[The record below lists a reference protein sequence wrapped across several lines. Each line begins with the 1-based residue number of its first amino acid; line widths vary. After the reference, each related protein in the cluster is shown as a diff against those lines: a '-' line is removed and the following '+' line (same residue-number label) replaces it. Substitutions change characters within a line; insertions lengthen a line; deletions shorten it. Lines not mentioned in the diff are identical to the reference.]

1 VEAGLLQLQGLL
13 DEALAAIELGEGAPH
28 LVHQDRDEAMHER
41 VFRAEKIRMAHGAA
55 HDAPEH
61 VAPALV

>member
-1 VEAGLLQLQGLL
+1 MRT
-13 DEALAAIELGEGAPH
+13 LAAIELGEGAPH

-41 VFRAEKIRMAHGAA
+41 VFRAEEIRMTHGAA
-55 HDAPEH
+55 HDAAEH